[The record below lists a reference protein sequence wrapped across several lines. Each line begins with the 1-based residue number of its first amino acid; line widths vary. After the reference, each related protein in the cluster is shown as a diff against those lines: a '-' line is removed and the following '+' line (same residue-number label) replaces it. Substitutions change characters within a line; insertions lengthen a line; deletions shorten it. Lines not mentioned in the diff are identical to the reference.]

1 MNNVPELILTI
12 YGGIGIIV
20 LGLLIY
26 FIIKRIQE
34 KSKEDFEKR
43 DN

>member
-1 MNNVPELILTI
+1 MNIVPQLILII

-34 KSKEDFEKR
+34 KDKEDFEKR